1 MGEVISI
8 YWTEEKVWFR
18 CAIKDLL
25 EGGQLIQVEYMV
37 KGWGLFVHR
46 VADIQWKRW
55 RYGDSD
61 DSDED
66 EYEMDRWAG
75 DEDHEAIAAAEDA
88 RTRRPRDEREREMGD
103 KNNISGKSESEGDS
117 ELEETPQRT
126 ARSKCTGSAKAGCSA
141 RQASRRKLPDK
152 YEWMQGTMGQ
162 VKGRKKRCTLIWAL
176 ITEWDRDNSAE
187 LSELRADRKAIYR
200 RMGGVMKPNL
210 INAELV
216 ALEKAGWVVMR
227 VIRQ

>member
-1 MGEVISI
+1 
-8 YWTEEKVWFR
+8 
-18 CAIKDLL
+18 
-25 EGGQLIQVEYMV
+25 
-37 KGWGLFVHR
+37 
-46 VADIQWKRW
+46 
-55 RYGDSD
+55 
-61 DSDED
+61 
-66 EYEMDRWAG
+66 MDRWAG

-152 YEWMQGTMGQ
+152 YEWMQGIMGQ
-162 VKGRKKRCTLIWAL
+162 VKGRKKRCALIWAL